1 MPCDAISAWQVAES
15 EGRDQKKASVVLC
28 EFGGPGPANNQ
39 ALYYSILLYQK
50 TDSLDLKE
58 NAQEI
63 IQTNERRQAFFD
75 KYN

>member
-1 MPCDAISAWQVAES
+1 MHQWGRNWGDQGASAPLPNNPTW
-15 EGRDQKKASVVLC
+15 
-28 EFGGPGPANNQ
+28 GGPGPANNQ
-39 ALYYSILLYQK
+39 AVYYSILLWQK